1 MTTRTYPFP
10 IYYADYIELPLPE
23 GHRFPADKYRKT
35 RTALINELGLSESNF
50 QESPLATKE
59 ELLTT
64 HDPYYVDAIFQGTL
78 PERAQKRIGFPWS
91 PDFVRRSLASTGGT
105 LAASRQ
111 ALTHGYGVQLAGG
124 THHAHHDFGAGF
136 CVFNDFAVSANVLLN
151 EGKVSRVAVVDL
163 DVHQGDGNASLFA
176 TNPDVL
182 VVSLHGEK
190 NFPSRKFVSDLDI
203 ALPDHCED
211 DEYLDALTNALIL
224 VERFVPDLILYQA
237 GVDGLKSDRLGR
249 LSLTHEGLI
258 QRDYQVFQLAQRH
271 GIPIVQVLG
280 GGYSDPIEPTVQ
292 AYVNTFSVALSYQDQ

>member
-1 MTTRTYPFP
+1 MTSRIYPFP
-10 IYYADYIELPLPE
+10 IYYADYIELPLPA

-35 RTALINELGLSESNF
+35 RAALINELGLAESSF

-64 HDPYYVDAIFQGTL
+64 HDPQYVDAIFQGTL

-91 PDFVRRSLASTGGT
+91 PDFVHRSLASTGGT

-111 ALTHGYGVQLAGG
+111 ALIHGYGAQLAGG

-136 CVFNDFAVSANVLLN
+136 CVFNDFAVSANVLLK
-151 EGKVSRVAVVDL
+151 EGKVSRIAVVDL

-176 TNPDVL
+176 LNPDVL

-190 NFPSRKFVSDLDI
+190 NYPSRKSISDLDI
-203 ALPDHCED
+203 ALPDQCED
-211 DEYLDALTNALIL
+211 DEYLEALTKALIL

-258 QRDYQVFQLAQRH
+258 QRDHQVFQLAQRH
-271 GIPIVQVLG
+271 GIPVVQVLG

-292 AYVNTFSVALSYQDQ
+292 AYVNTFSVALSYQE